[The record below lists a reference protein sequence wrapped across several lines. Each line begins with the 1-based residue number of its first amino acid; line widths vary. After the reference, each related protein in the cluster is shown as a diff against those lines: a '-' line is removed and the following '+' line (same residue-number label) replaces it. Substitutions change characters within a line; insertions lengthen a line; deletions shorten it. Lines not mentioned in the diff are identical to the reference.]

1 MNKKG
6 NVLQRNIDGRSRDHC
21 CRGKAMSVTYSEL
34 VFVALVI
41 HHAKRMRHVVL
52 ASVAIPAVQHFP
64 TLSKKKKKGHDFR
77 EKKKVTENKMCVLI
91 FYNFFPKHF

>member
-64 TLSKKKKKGHDFR
+64 TLSKKKKKGHDL
-77 EKKKVTENKMCVLI
+77 KKKS
-91 FYNFFPKHF
+91 